1 MQSVANWHGFFIV
14 SCVLA
19 AWNQHFEMGMGRII
33 GKFRIFCTIFYDVF
47 LKSFVS
53 CQALAEALEQNS
65 TLVLLNLQSNNI
77 GDEGTKAWCLVK
89 MVS

>member
-1 MQSVANWHGFFIV
+1 MDFLLFHVFLLPGTNILRWEWEELQANFAYFLQFFSMCAVCFIV
-14 SCVLA
+14 
-19 AWNQHFEMGMGRII
+19 FI
-33 GKFRIFCTIFYDVF
+33 
-47 LKSFVS
+47 KSFVS

-65 TLVLLNLQSNNI
+65 TLTYLNLESNNI